1 MEQIDNSGSA
11 ELKEFE
17 DVGNKMPATLT
28 KLFGCDRQTIKTG
41 AAAKV
46 GKKEENST
54 DMKYTVERKVLQTY
68 IPRGNARASLPKA
81 VIEIKRS
88 DDDTIIRYRVW
99 HFG

>member
-1 MEQIDNSGSA
+1 MHIFVDVTDQGFLRKKMLMEQIDNSGSA

-46 GKKEENST
+46 AK
-54 DMKYTVERKVLQTY
+54 RR
-68 IPRGNARASLPKA
+68 IPQ
-81 VIEIKRS
+81 I
-88 DDDTIIRYRVW
+88 
-99 HFG
+99 